1 MPDVLFKAEWWHMHN
16 IPLGKK
22 FYHRHNSLKHF
33 CTVGLVCEKIGAVH
47 NDYFKDCKL
56 NLVNQRL

>member
-1 MPDVLFKAEWWHMHN
+1 MHN

-47 NDYFKDCKL
+47 NDYFKDRKL
-56 NLVNQRL
+56 KLINQRL